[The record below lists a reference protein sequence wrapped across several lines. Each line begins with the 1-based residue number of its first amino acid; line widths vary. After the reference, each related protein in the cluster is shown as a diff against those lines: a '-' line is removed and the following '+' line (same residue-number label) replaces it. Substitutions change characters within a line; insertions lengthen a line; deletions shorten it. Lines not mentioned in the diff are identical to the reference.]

1 MKKIARILLIASV
14 VLSVQPARSEAPR
27 EIGWED
33 LVPALEPL
41 ADPFAGLPSD
51 VVVSLHGIIS
61 IRAQK
66 AQGIISSVSR
76 LYEIGVEDEHKL
88 EQAGFDVE
96 ALIKKYEQSEAEVRR
111 RDQLVVDSLDGK
123 LVKMP
128 GFALP
133 LEFEGTK
140 VQEFLLVPFIGACIH
155 VPPPPPNQMVF
166 VKLSEPFVVKD
177 IYTPVWIKGRVS
189 VKRTNTSFY
198 LTDGTRSVLSGYT
211 VQGAEVEPYKQ
222 E

>member
-1 MKKIARILLIASV
+1 MKGIAFILLVATA
-14 VLSVQPARSEAPR
+14 VLSVQPAHSETPR

-33 LVPALEPL
+33 LVPAQEPL
-41 ADPFAGLPSD
+41 ADPFAELPPEIA
-51 VVVSLHGIIS
+51 VRLHGIMS

-76 LYEIGVEDEHKL
+76 LYEIGVEDEHEL
-88 EQAGFDVE
+88 AQAGYDVE
-96 ALIKKYEQSEAEVRR
+96 ALIKKYEQRETEIRR
-111 RDQLVVDSLDGK
+111 RDQLVVDRLDGE
-123 LVKMP
+123 VIKMP

-133 LEFEGTK
+133 LEFEGTR

-166 VKLSEPFVVKD
+166 VKLNEPFVVKD
-177 IYTPVWIKGRVS
+177 IYTPVWIKGRIS
-189 VKRTNTSFY
+189 VKRTNSSFY
-198 LTDGTRSVLSGYT
+198 LTDGTTSVVSGYT
-211 VQGAEVEPYKQ
+211 VQSAEVEPYKQ